1 MDQSKRRRD
10 FARGIARSF
19 LRPAEPF
26 AIRNARKIDARG
38 VQNHT
43 WIVSDGK
50 SIVATGTS
58 DDDFEVACRHL
69 NIANAATSGSAAVAA
84 DAAITDAA
92 ITDAASADAM
102 PASAAITD
110 AAGAIMTPDML
121 TFTPMVRGA
130 RRSMTVRKESKS
142 LVPGIWPMALRGRCL
157 A

>member
-1 MDQSKRRRD
+1 MDQPKRRRD
-10 FARGIARSF
+10 FARGVARSF

-38 VQNHT
+38 VRNHT

-69 NIANAATSGSAAVAA
+69 NIANAATSDNAAAAA
-84 DAAITDAA
+84 DAAITNVA
-92 ITDAASADAM
+92 ITDGASAGVM

-110 AAGAIMTPDML
+110 ADGSIMTPGYVDIHAH
-121 TFTPMVRGA
+121 GA
-130 RRSMTVRKESKS
+130 
-142 LVPGIWPMALRGRCL
+142 
-157 A
+157 